1 MKFNFQQSFPFSKNR
16 ITYFLKRPA
25 DEGSRGC
32 GFWERPERLFLKAR
46 ERVTA
51 GSATRRLSSLT
62 SLSSALTPPLPV
74 PRVGLHTGLPHSQQ
88 STPHSICRDTIVT
101 LCFSPTHNSIHSTN
115 RFLAHDLFKFLF
127 LISKLLKYIKCIIEY
142 LFFICLKENC
152 SSVGK

>member
-1 MKFNFQQSFPFSKNR
+1 MKFNFQQSFPFSKNLFPQKACR
-16 ITYFLKRPA
+16 RGKQRLRFL
-25 DEGSRGC
+25 G
-32 GFWERPERLFLKAR
+32 KAREAVFKSER

-88 STPHSICRDTIVT
+88 STPHSICRDMIVT

-115 RFLAHDLFKFLF
+115 RFLAHHLFKFLF
-127 LISKLLKYIKCIIEY
+127 LISKLLKYI
-142 LFFICLKENC
+142 
-152 SSVGK
+152 